1 MPRLTEQRQKAI
13 AAVATRFH
21 ATLELGADPLDTHL
35 IVAGKRIA
43 IAFTSGGSPASR
55 LSGVAPPRL
64 RFDRVV
70 LRLLGRLRAA
80 LDDGVPGGLTVVV
93 TITAPIRLPSKT
105 AATLEESIRTLLKEP
120 SAPGQLR
127 ETVHGNQ
134 IQVRTLRNAKTSS
147 SKLVGFVHNRDSD
160 PTSLFDLTD
169 SMLRRIGSEPGGR
182 KRWLIIANEDE
193 PSWTET
199 YRHVCSQL
207 FAPTDF
213 ERILLVDAT
222 GVVSVLAE
230 QGWPARRSLSSPT
243 SPL

>member
-1 MPRLTEQRQKAI
+1 MPRLTERRQKAI
-13 AAVATRFH
+13 AAVAKRFH
-21 ATLELGADPLDTHL
+21 AILELGADPLNAHL
-35 IVAGKRIA
+35 IVAGKRIV
-43 IAFTSGGSPASR
+43 IEFTSGGSPVSR

-80 LDDGVPGGLTVVV
+80 LDGVPSGWTVVV

-120 SAPGQLR
+120 SAPGQLTD
-127 ETVHGNQ
+127 TVHGNQ

-160 PTSLFDLTD
+160 PTSLFDLTG
-169 SMLRRIGSEPGGR
+169 SMVRRIGSGPGTR
-182 KRWLIIANEDE
+182 KRFSGDRWLIITNEDE
-193 PSWTET
+193 PSWTDT

-213 ERILLVDAT
+213 ERILLVDAD
-222 GVVSVLAE
+222 GLVSILAE
-230 QGWPARRSLSSPT
+230 RSLACQT
-243 SPL
+243 

>member
-1 MPRLTEQRQKAI
+1 MISIQQQKAM
-13 AAVATRFH
+13 AAVAKRFH
-21 ATLELGADPLDTHL
+21 ATLELGADPLDAHL

-43 IAFTSGGSPASR
+43 IEFTSGGSPVSR

-70 LRLLGRLRAA
+70 LRVLGRLRAA
-80 LDDGVPGGLTVVV
+80 LEDGVPSGLTVVV

-160 PTSLFDLTD
+160 PTSLFDLTG
-169 SMLRRIGSEPGGR
+169 SMLRRIGSEPGSR
-182 KRWLIIANEDE
+182 KRFSGDRWLIIANEDE

-213 ERILLVDAT
+213 ERILLVDAA
-222 GVVSVLAE
+222 GLVSILAE
-230 QGWPARRSLSSPT
+230 RSLACQT
-243 SPL
+243 